1 MPRGDRTG
9 PAGMGPMTGRAFG
22 YCAGYGAPG
31 YASAP
36 GPGRGMAWGFG
47 RARGRGGYGLGM
59 GWGRGHG
66 YNGPAYY
73 GWDPAAGPAMGPA
86 MGPAAPEN
94 QKQMLKDEMA
104 ALEERMHYLQ
114 REMDAMEKGNEE

>member
-9 PAGMGPMTGRAFG
+9 PAGMGPMSGRAFG

-31 YASAP
+31 FVTAP

-47 RARGRGGYGLGM
+47 GARGRGGFGRGM
-59 GWGRGHG
+59 GWAHGRGN
-66 YNGPAYY
+66 YGPAYY
-73 GWDPAAGPAMGPA
+73 GWDPGFGPAMGPA
-86 MGPAAPEN
+86 SPEN
-94 QKQMLKDEMA
+94 QKQMLRDEMT

-114 REMDAMEKGNEE
+114 KEMEAMEKGNEE